1 MEAFADVHGHAYDR
15 DWAAGALA
23 PLLANP
29 SLGVVLVVAER
40 TLPPKLRAWVPSA
53 SGLGIAMVI
62 PANNSIAMFLGSAA
76 ATWLQRR
83 RPALAEETVV
93 PVASGFIAGESL
105 MGIAV
110 ALLVAAGV
118 LGR

>member
-1 MEAFADVHGHAYDR
+1 VLVSGFASLHPTAR
-15 DWAAGALA
+15 AAILVGAA
-23 PLLANP
+23 
-29 SLGVVLVVAER
+29 LGVVLVVAEK
-40 TLPPKLRAWVPSA
+40 TLPPRWRAWVPSP

-62 PANNSIAMFLGSAA
+62 PANNSIAMFAGSAV
-76 ATWLQRR
+76 ATWLQRK